1 MLATLLLGGLILG
14 PAKGVVVVDM
24 LAIGRLEN
32 GRWYTAKAEPNDP
45 VGKTGAAK
53 YYPLSMSGIG
63 APISLP
69 KLRFDE
75 EVAPGWYIEYVEKA
89 ASTALWTGTPAKAAK
104 VVKYSPTSKTYVDVV
119 KAHLQA
125 KGLKNSKPRINAVYG
140 VDLDGDGTREILIE
154 AAPKADMRG
163 TTMGENPNKA
173 DYTSILVRYVSGSK
187 VVTTT
192 QRAVI
197 SRMPTNCEDWP
208 ISMAMVFWRS
218 LPVPTTMRAPAPP
231 SGTSRRASSSSLLK
245 TAPASSLGRDKRG
258 RGSSPEDL
266 RPLWATP

>member
-187 VVTTT
+187 VVTK
-192 QRAVI
+192 VI
-197 SRMPTNCEDWP
+197 AHHD
-208 ISMAMVFWRS
+208 AK
-218 LPVPTTMRAPAPP
+218 
-231 SGTSRRASSSSLLK
+231 SGYLSDADQLRGLADLDGDGVLEIVTSSNYYE
-245 TAPASSLGRDKRG
+245 
-258 RGSSPEDL
+258 GSSAAVWNFKKGKLIKLVENGSGV
-266 RPLWATP
+266 

>member
-140 VDLDGDGTREILIE
+140 GCDQGD
-154 AAPKADMRG
+154 
-163 TTMGENPNKA
+163 
-173 DYTSILVRYVSGSK
+173 
-187 VVTTT
+187 
-192 QRAVI
+192 RA
-197 SRMPTNCEDWP
+197 
-208 ISMAMVFWRS
+208 
-218 LPVPTTMRAPAPP
+218 
-231 SGTSRRASSSSLLK
+231 SRRKERL
-245 TAPASSLGRDKRG
+245 SLGCRPIARIG
-258 RGSSPEDL
+258 RSRWRWCSGDRYQFQL
-266 RPLWATP
+266 L